1 MMDKRAE
8 LDAVAAALTAGGVA
22 AEIDPRNVNP
32 PAAWVHLGPW
42 EYDRLSGD
50 CLSAQ
55 LIVDLIAPDQGT
67 YAALATLDDLE
78 TGTVVALGPPSGQV
92 LATTLTLP
100 DSSAVL
106 PCYRLT
112 YDVEMSP

>member
-8 LDAVAAALTAGGVA
+8 LDAVAAALTAGGVLA
-22 AEIDPRNVNP
+22 AIDPRDISP

-42 EYDRLSGD
+42 TYDLLSGE
-50 CLSAQ
+50 CVSAQ
-55 LIVDLIAPDQGT
+55 LVVDLVATDAGT
-67 YAALATLDDLE
+67 YAALGQLDALE
-78 TGTVVALGPPSGQV
+78 ADTVTALGPPVGQV

-106 PCYRLT
+106 PCYRLL
-112 YDVEMSP
+112 YDVVVS

>member
-42 EYDRLSGD
+42 TYDLLAGE
-50 CLSAQ
+50 CVSAQ
-55 LIVDLIAPDQGT
+55 LVVDLIAPDQGT
-67 YAALATLDDLE
+67 YAALATLDALE
-78 TGTVVALGPPSGQV
+78 DGTVVALGPPAGQV
-92 LATTLTLP
+92 LATTITLP
-100 DSSAVL
+100 DSSTVL

-112 YDVEMSP
+112 YDVVLS

>member
-8 LDAVAAALTAGGVA
+8 LTAVADALTAGGVA
-22 AEIDPRNVNP
+22 AALDPRDVTP

-42 EYDRLSGD
+42 TYDRLSGQ

-55 LIVDLIAPDQGT
+55 VLIDLVSPDSGV
-67 YAALATLDDLE
+67 LDAMGLLEDLE
-78 TGTVVALGPPSGQV
+78 ADTVLVLGPPPGQV
-92 LATTLTLP
+92 LPTTIQLP
-100 DSSAVL
+100 DSTTAL

-112 YDVEMSP
+112 YDLTIS